1 MPLASHLRCVA
12 LALGISTALGC
23 ANRNQPAPRA
33 ESLDPGLSRVAGT
46 RGDALPAQWW
56 TLYQDPGLNHLVSAA
71 LRHNS
76 DLAAADA
83 HE

>member
-33 ESLDPGLSRVAGT
+33 ESLDPGLSRVA
-46 RGDALPAQWW
+46 
-56 TLYQDPGLNHLVSAA
+56 
-71 LRHNS
+71 
-76 DLAAADA
+76 
-83 HE
+83 